1 MWLHGKS
8 IRYSPT
14 SYPNNLNTSHQDE
27 NYEQQDM
34 WKATFLDKQVTAYR
48 LESIREIMPT
58 SYNTHPCRQWERTI
72 NRPYL
77 AVALNSPVVSVVC
90 PRPFLQNFRPFDW
103 NTARTPWART
113 VGSESRRGWRR
124 NRQDLPLLVRSQ
136 ITTTLYPTINTIID
150 LH

>member
-1 MWLHGKS
+1 MHNQKITDSIHYVTSWQES

-14 SYPNNLNTSHQDE
+14 SYPNNLNTSHQDG

-34 WKATFLDKQVTAYR
+34 SKATFLDKQVTAYR

-58 SYNTHPCRQWERTI
+58 SYHTHPCGQWERTI

-90 PRPFLQNFRPFDW
+90 PRPFLQNFRPFD
-103 NTARTPWART
+103 
-113 VGSESRRGWRR
+113 
-124 NRQDLPLLVRSQ
+124 
-136 ITTTLYPTINTIID
+136 
-150 LH
+150 